1 MSKAVQ
7 YLMLNW
13 NIIPPCK
20 AKPHI
25 LVRAEFC
32 RDQAPLDE
40 CSCLALHHISQSAN
54 C

>member
-1 MSKAVQ
+1 MAKAVQ

-13 NIIPPCK
+13 NIILLCK
-20 AKPHI
+20 AKPYI

-32 RDQAPLDE
+32 RVQAPLDE
-40 CSCLALHHISQSAN
+40 CSCLSLHRISQSAN